1 MVLSDYSKA
10 NMWLILVFAVA
21 IRNNLHRNTAETNT
35 NQKSNSIA
43 VIAQGEGEYPP
54 PTYDEKIE

>member
-1 MVLSDYSKA
+1 
-10 NMWLILVFAVA
+10 MWLILVFAVA